1 MGGEK
6 QAETIRCGLQEEAIP
21 LMGRLKT
28 IPPAFPYGRLAIF
41 SAIMGALPPARLLM
55 MRFTWTLSFM
65 SSFTILITAFP
76 HPLSPE
82 NTRLLTRKYF

>member
-41 SAIMGALPPARLLM
+41 SAIKGALAPARLSM
-55 MRFTWTLSFM
+55 MRLTWTLSLIASFM
-65 SSFTILITAFP
+65 ILAVSSIISGSSIPGTKYQ
-76 HPLSPE
+76 
-82 NTRLLTRKYF
+82 TR